1 MKREEHTSIIRQ
13 IRENLNNEG
22 MVSELLANLS
32 DDYGAILAVNEDINN
47 ELSNLR
53 AANENL
59 RDTNMRLFLR
69 VGESVPQEDVQE
81 PEEQA
86 KLSIEEMIAQS
97 GITKF

>member
-13 IRENLNNEG
+13 IRENLSNEG

-32 DDYGAILAVNEDINN
+32 DDYGTILAVNEDINN

-81 PEEQA
+81 PEEPA

>member
-69 VGESVPQEDVQE
+69 VGETVTQEDVPDQ
-81 PEEQA
+81 EEQA